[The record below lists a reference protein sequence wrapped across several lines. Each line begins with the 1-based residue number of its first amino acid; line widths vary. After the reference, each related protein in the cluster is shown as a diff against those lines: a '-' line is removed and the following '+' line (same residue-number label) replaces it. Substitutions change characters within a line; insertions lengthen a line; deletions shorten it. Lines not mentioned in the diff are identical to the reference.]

1 MISKKREI
9 LGSLCLL
16 LAAFVWGVAFV
27 AQTEGME
34 HVGPFTFQGLRFVIA
49 VIVLLPVMLITNS
62 FKKKQGTYTPLTKK
76 QKIYHIK
83 AGIVCGL
90 VLTVASNVQQFG
102 LQYTTAGKGGFITAM
117 YILFVPL
124 LGIFARKKVPFKI
137 WICVALATI
146 GLYFLCINESFS
158 LNKGDIIVLICA
170 ICFSFHIL
178 VVDKYSPQCDGIR
191 LSILQFSVAGIVSV
205 ILMLIIEKPQLNN
218 IISAWLPIAYAGVLS
233 CAGGY
238 TLQIIGQKYSSNP
251 TIASLLMSLE
261 SVFSVLAQMLILKDI
276 LSVKET
282 LGCILM
288 FSAIVLAQI
297 NIKKTKLGLR
307 LPTP

>member
-1 MISKKREI
+1 MISKKGNL

-34 HVGPFTFQGLRFVIA
+34 YVGPFTFQGLRFIIA
-49 VIVLLPVMLITNS
+49 VIVLLPVMFVTDSI
-62 FKKKQGTYTPLTKK
+62 KKKQGTYVPLTKE
-76 QKIYHIK
+76 QKVYHIK
-83 AGIVCGL
+83 AGIICGL

-124 LGIFARKKVPFKI
+124 MGIFMKKRVSAKI
-137 WICVALATI
+137 WICVLIASV
-146 GLYFLCINESFS
+146 GLYFLCINEALSI
-158 LNKGDIIVLICA
+158 NKGDIIVLICA
-170 ICFSFHIL
+170 LCFSFHIL
-178 VVDKYSPQCDGIR
+178 VVDKYSPGCDGIR
-191 LSILQFSVAGIVSV
+191 LSILQFAVAGIVSV
-205 ILMLIIEKPQLNN
+205 ILMLVLEKKTGINSVL
-218 IISAWLPIAYAGVLS
+218 SAWLPIVYAGVLS

-261 SVFSVLAQMLILKDI
+261 SVFSVIAQMLILKDI
-276 LSVKET
+276 PTSKEFI
-282 LGCILM
+282 GCILM
-288 FSAIVLAQI
+288 FSAIVLAQV
-297 NIKKTKLGLR
+297 NISFKRKN
-307 LPTP
+307 